1 MTCGAAG
8 LVAPADSFSRN
19 VDTATREQ
27 LETLPGIGPA
37 RSVLIMRDRPYRSV
51 DDLARVPGMRG
62 QVLADIRPYVVVT
75 GETRGID

>member
-1 MTCGAAG
+1 
-8 LVAPADSFSRN
+8 
-19 VDTATREQ
+19 
-27 LETLPGIGPA
+27 
-37 RSVLIMRDRPYRSV
+37 MRDRPYRSV